1 MNLKPWLLGAAGG
14 VFVLAATSLAFDRS
28 LITKVASKGS
38 ANVEASEDPPNRE
51 GKGANSFAPVIKKVS
66 RSVVNISTSKTV
78 KQSPMSPFF
87 SDPFFR
93 RFFGDPGED
102 ESGGG
107 GSGRRPN
114 RRQTSLGSGVIVT
127 KDGYILTNNHV
138 VDEADEIKVAMSN
151 KKEYTAKVVGK
162 DSRTDVAVLKIEVED
177 VPFATLANSEKVEVG
192 DLVFAIGNP
201 FGLSQTVT
209 MGIVSALGRG
219 NLGIEEYEDFIQTD
233 AAINPGNSGGGL
245 FDAEGRLVGIN
256 TAIFSRTG
264 GNQGIGFAIP
274 VNLARYVLDRLVKD
288 GKVDRGY
295 LGVLIQELTPA
306 LAEGFNVPAGKGAL
320 IGQVVEGSAA
330 DKAGIK
336 RGDVILEVD
345 GKTVKD
351 DKHLRFT
358 ISQMAPGSTVKI
370 KLVRKGE
377 EKTVEATLK
386 TLPDDPAA
394 GRLGPG
400 ESSNDALD
408 GVTVGDLEPGVRS
421 QLRLPASL
429 KGAFVAQVDES
440 SAAFEAGLRRGD
452 VIMEINQ
459 ERVTSADEAVQVCK
473 KIQNKRILLLVY
485 SRGGSHYVVVDEA
498 KKK

>member
-1 MNLKPWLLGAAGG
+1 
-14 VFVLAATSLAFDRS
+14 
-28 LITKVASKGS
+28 
-38 ANVEASEDPPNRE
+38 
-51 GKGANSFAPVIKKVS
+51 
-66 RSVVNISTSKTV
+66 
-78 KQSPMSPFF
+78 
-87 SDPFFR
+87 
-93 RFFGDPGED
+93 
-102 ESGGG
+102 
-107 GSGRRPN
+107 
-114 RRQTSLGSGVIVT
+114 
-127 KDGYILTNNHV
+127 
-138 VDEADEIKVAMSN
+138 
-151 KKEYTAKVVGK
+151 
-162 DSRTDVAVLKIEVED
+162 
-177 VPFATLANSEKVEVG
+177 
-192 DLVFAIGNP
+192 
-201 FGLSQTVT
+201 
-209 MGIVSALGRG
+209 LGRG